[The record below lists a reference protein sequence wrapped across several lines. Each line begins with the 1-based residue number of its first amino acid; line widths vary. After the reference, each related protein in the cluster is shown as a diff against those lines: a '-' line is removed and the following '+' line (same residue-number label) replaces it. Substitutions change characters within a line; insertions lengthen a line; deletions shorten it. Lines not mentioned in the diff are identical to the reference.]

1 MWNPD
6 TYLRFADERGRPFH
20 DLLDRVHAQRPRQVV
35 DLGCGPGNLTASL
48 AGRWPEA
55 EVRGIDSSAEMIERA
70 VADQGAAGPVRYA
83 VGDVRDWRPGP
94 QTDVIVTNAVLQWVP
109 GQEELVATW
118 ARELPADGWLGLQ
131 VPGNHDAP
139 AHRALRELCLSP
151 RWAQRL
157 GAVGEQVRGVP
168 EPAEYAR
175 LLRDAGCAADVWET
189 TYLHQ
194 LPVTEGRHPVLTWL
208 SGTAL
213 RPVRAL
219 LAETDWDAFRDEL
232 EPRLAE
238 DYPAH
243 RGVVDFPFRRVFAV
257 GHRLPSDR

>member
-6 TYLRFADERGRPFH
+6 TYLRFADERGRPFG
-20 DLLDRVHAQRPRQVV
+20 DLLARVRADKPRQVV
-35 DLGCGPGNLTASL
+35 DLGCGPGNLTATL
-48 AGRWPEA
+48 AGRWPA
-55 EVRGIDSSAEMIERA
+55 AAVRGIDSSAEMIERA
-70 VADQGAAGPVRYA
+70 VADQGADGPVDYQ

-94 QTDVIVTNAVLQWVP
+94 ETDVVVTTAVLQWVP
-109 GQEELVATW
+109 GQEELVAAW
-118 ARELPADGWLGLQ
+118 ARELPAGGWLGLQ

-139 AHRALRELCLSP
+139 AHQALRELCLSP
-151 RWAQRL
+151 RWAERL
-157 GAVGEQVRGVP
+157 GVVGEQVRAVP

-194 LPVTEGRHPVLTWL
+194 LAVTAGLHPVLTWL

-219 LAETDWDAFRDEL
+219 LPEAAWDAFCAEL
-232 EPRLAE
+232 EPRLAAA
-238 DYPAH
+238 YPAH
-243 RGVVDFPFRRVFAV
+243 RDVVDFPFRRVFAV
-257 GHRLPSDR
+257 AHRAPLDH